1 MSSAPTFFA
10 NAADFRHWL
19 DANHATAPELL
30 VGFWKKG
37 TGRASIDWPE
47 ARDEA
52 LCVGWID
59 GIRKSLGPESYT
71 IRFTPRRK
79 GSIWSKVNVAR
90 YEALTEEGRMRP
102 AGVRAYEENKGRQGI
117 YSYEN
122 ATAELSRA
130 ETASFRRNKAAW
142 ADWERRPP
150 SYRRAVLHWIAGA
163 KKPET
168 RARRLATLIADSE
181 AGRMIAGYDIG
192 RKRTDAS

>member
-1 MSSAPTFFA
+1 MSTEPTFFPD
-10 NAADFRHWL
+10 AAAFRRWL
-19 DANHATAPELL
+19 SANHESAPDLL

-37 TGRASIDWPE
+37 TGRPSIDWPE

-59 GIRKSLGPESYT
+59 GIRKSLGAESYT

-90 YEALTEEGRMRP
+90 YEALTEEGRMKP
-102 AGVRAYEENKGRQGI
+102 AGVRAYEENKGRQGV

-122 ATAELSRA
+122 SLSELTDA
-130 ETASFRRNKAAW
+130 ETASFRKNKPAW
-142 ADWERRPP
+142 ADWEKRPP
-150 SYRRAVLHWIAGA
+150 SYRRAVLHWISSA

-168 RARRLATLIADSE
+168 RARRLATLIADSA

-192 RKRTDAS
+192 RKKD